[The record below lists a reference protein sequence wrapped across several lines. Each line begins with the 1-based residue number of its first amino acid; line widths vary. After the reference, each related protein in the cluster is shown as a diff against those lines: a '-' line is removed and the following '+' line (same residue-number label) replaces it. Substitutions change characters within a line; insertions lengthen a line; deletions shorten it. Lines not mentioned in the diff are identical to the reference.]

1 MLLLV
6 SLFIVSNTVRLTIFS
21 RRLEISIM
29 KDVGATD
36 GFIRWPFM
44 VEGMG
49 NRRFIRSAVSWGRVG
64 NLWRWQI
71 KAFSSVLVAF
81 GIGAAPFSAY
91 AGWILLGFIALG
103 LLTGMVGCAISMKR
117 YLKNGGG
124 SLG

>member
-1 MLLLV
+1 
-6 SLFIVSNTVRLTIFS
+6 
-21 RRLEISIM
+21 
-29 KDVGATD
+29 
-36 GFIRWPFM
+36 M
-44 VEGMG
+44 VEGMAIG
-49 NRRFIRSAVSWGRVG
+49 VLSGVLSLGAVWGIYA
-64 NLWRWQI
+64 LAI

>member
-1 MLLLV
+1 MQPMALSAGRLWWKGWQSAFYPECCLL
-6 SLFIVSNTVRLTIFS
+6 
-21 RRLEISIM
+21 
-29 KDVGATD
+29 GA
-36 GFIRWPFM
+36 
-44 VEGMG
+44 V
-49 NRRFIRSAVSWGRVG
+49 WGIYA
-64 NLWRWQI
+64 LAI

>member
-1 MLLLV
+1 Y
-6 SLFIVSNTVRLTIFS
+6 SESNEHTAERLDRQRIYA
-21 RRLEISIM
+21 L
-29 KDVGATD
+29 A
-36 GFIRWPFM
+36 
-44 VEGMG
+44 
-49 NRRFIRSAVSWGRVG
+49 
-64 NLWRWQI
+64 I